1 MTIQNNQPKKQLV
14 DQEEWNYLIL
24 HMFVTRRD
32 SRIDERFLNL
42 RVFKKKI
49 IFSNSLEISLW
60 GNKKYNNKFI
70 ITEWADVSSV

>member
-1 MTIQNNQPKKQLV
+1 MTIQNNQQKKQLV
-14 DQEEWNYLIL
+14 DQEEWNYYIL

-49 IFSNSLEISLW
+49 IFPNSLEISLW